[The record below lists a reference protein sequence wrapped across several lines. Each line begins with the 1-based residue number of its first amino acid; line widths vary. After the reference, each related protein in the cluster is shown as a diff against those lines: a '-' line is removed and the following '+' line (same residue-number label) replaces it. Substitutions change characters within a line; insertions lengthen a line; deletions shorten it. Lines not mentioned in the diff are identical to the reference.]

1 MNEVA
6 KKNVAK
12 VPTSIG
18 FNAHGKDVFLYF
30 ASATDH
36 IAKVVASTS
45 DFYERELLE
54 FVGGLI
60 PAGARV
66 VDVGAN
72 VGNHTV
78 YFAKICGCQVEA
90 FEPFDDALE
99 LLRLNL
105 RTNDLESLV
114 TVHSSALSDKHEQL
128 SVVSSDAGNL
138 GATRFGGDEAGDV
151 QARRLDEYTFASPV
165 ALLKIDAEGMDIAV
179 VRGASETIGRDRP
192 IVICEAA
199 VHAEYEALLAEL
211 ATHGYESVACFNATD
226 TYVFLPY
233 ATPAE
238 REFFHQLSARRMV
251 ELQREL
257 KGAVSS
263 IGGQKRSLDR
273 VAHEQRV
280 GLRTVDDELSSAKS
294 EVSSISAKLAEVES
308 AADLLRVSFK
318 TILRKIDTAETGIS
332 VMGDLQGALGVLKQ
346 DVEYLSKLDSERS
359 SEVLHISGG
368 LMSIKDDHAAAL
380 DRVLHDVA
388 QVQVDLQG
396 ELSRVDLGT
405 TRLEMLYG
413 EQAGQLVRL
422 EKEWA
427 DHSAQLQRDVA
438 LHDEQVSQ
446 KIGALDGRL
455 RDETTRIES
464 ALQGETSRVES
475 KLRDETAR
483 IESALQSESSRVEST
498 LRDETSRLE
507 SRLQVDTARIEL
519 ALQSEISRL
528 EAALQDEASRVDLA
542 LQWSA
547 DQSLDAIAEF
557 DARLKKELQ
566 QFSDELESVRR
577 ESMQHTVV
585 RAELQSLG
593 ASLEAQFADVGGKLQ
608 ALDEISILR
617 QGMEALRNELALA
630 KSGQVSLRSQLQGA
644 VAMSAAQQSGFEAG
658 VNVRFEAL
666 LQRLQQLETE
676 AVRQDNRF
684 SALMEGRMFST
695 LRKTKQTLMKI
706 IRPFAPSRE
715 ALPVSAAV
723 VQAVAADPAP
733 IALVGSDKAPT
744 QVTAAVTKTAA
755 ASPQP
760 KPAPAAVV
768 AVPAVT
774 AAPVAV
780 APVPENG
787 TPKPVS
793 SVKIENISYT
803 SRKGNVAPVAG
814 LDQALPE
821 SALISVVMTTFNTKD
836 YVEAAVRSIL
846 EQTHRKLELI
856 VVDDGST
863 DGTLELLEAMQ
874 VADARLR
881 VFSFGVNRGTY
892 WCKNFGITKAKGVA
906 ITFMDSDDTSAPSR
920 LAEQYKVLREPGCA
934 VSTCLHE
941 RRTLDGELV
950 TVAGR
955 TKRLAYISQMM
966 RRQVFDAIGYFDC
979 VRTSADDG
987 MLRRI
992 KVFVGATAHR
1002 NVDQVLYHAVVRENS
1017 LTQDPQNKG
1026 ISAQA
1031 GDLSV
1036 PRKAYSEAVDAWH
1049 DSLARRGRY
1058 PYLPFPLVRRPFP
1071 IHERLRVDAGGIY
1084 ESEFI
1089 SVCVASFP
1097 PRERQLK
1104 QVVASLI
1111 DQVDR
1116 IFVYLNDYVSV
1127 PDYLKHPRIEVR
1139 VGGEDLRDN
1148 GKFAFTTELPAG
1160 YCFTVDD
1167 DIVYPPDYVQAMI
1180 RKVEIYGRMAAVG
1193 LHGTIFAKP
1202 FVSYFEGRKLFHF
1215 KQSLDRD
1222 ELVDQLGTGTLCF
1235 HTSLWNPSHLDFSSK
1250 GMVDA
1255 WIAVAAVKAG
1265 IPLVAV
1271 SRKRNWLMPIP
1282 DPAATGASTLFDEFK
1297 NSCEAQTALINS
1309 VSGWGHGMSG
1319 AARHS
1324 IETRIVNFG
1333 SGFAREIAEL
1343 NMQQAT
1349 VEHSISNLVDG
1360 RYQRQAFKLAV
1371 VGRTD
1376 RQRWKKGGIL
1386 KSTHLTADM
1395 LRPLGVDV
1403 QLVDLETGD
1412 PKGLNG
1418 QHADIVMI
1426 YPGDPERPD
1435 FAEVIKLVD
1444 IHASQGRAV
1453 LVNLSLN
1460 GRTSRKRFICEQMT
1474 EWRALYGTRVGA
1486 MVFSDRVED
1495 DPLLASV
1502 ADLLVAIPKTLSYE
1516 QAPDLG
1522 FHQRDGIFLG
1532 DYGKLCDDTLVAW
1545 RAEEVIEALQ
1555 DQVPEARLF
1564 CVEQYRPK
1572 RARNLAIE
1580 MLPFLG
1586 EEYTGILS
1594 RSRLMLSLV
1603 KYATFE
1609 MVPMELAAMGV
1620 PVLHPKMDNSLS
1632 DYLGLGA
1639 IEVRSVSHLAEVSKV
1654 LYRDQQI
1661 WEGVSNAGSNVAL
1674 GLSWEKMGAQMYLRL
1689 LAFWRNSIN

>member
-1 MNEVA
+1 MNEAV
-6 KKNVAK
+6 KNTPAK
-12 VPTSIG
+12 VPASIG

-30 ASATDH
+30 ATATDH

-54 FVGGLI
+54 FAGSLI
-60 PAGARV
+60 PAGSRV

-72 VGNHTV
+72 VGNHAV
-78 YFAKICGCQVEA
+78 YFARIRGCAVEA
-90 FEPFDDALE
+90 FEPFDDALN
-99 LLRLNL
+99 LLRLNV

-114 TVHSSALSDKHEQL
+114 TVHPTALSDKQEQL

-138 GATRFGGDEAGDV
+138 GATRFGGDAGGDV
-151 QARRLDEYTFASPV
+151 AARRLDDYTFASPV
-165 ALLKIDAEGMDIAV
+165 ALIKVDAEGMDIAV
-179 VRGASETIGRDRP
+179 VRGASATISRDRP
-192 IVICEAA
+192 VVICEAA

-211 ATHGYESVACFNATD
+211 ATHGYESLACFNATD

-233 ATPAE
+233 STPAE
-238 REFFHQLSARRMV
+238 RDFFHQLSARRMV

-263 IGGQKRSLDR
+263 LGGQKRSLDK

-308 AADLLRVSFK
+308 TADLLRISFK
-318 TILRKIDTAETGIS
+318 TILRKIDSAESGIS
-332 VMGDLQGALGVLKQ
+332 EMGDLQGALGLLKQ
-346 DVEYLSKLDSERS
+346 DVENLGKLDSARS

-388 QVQVDLQG
+388 QVQVSLHD
-396 ELSRVDLGT
+396 ELGRVDLGT
-405 TRLEMLYG
+405 ARLETLYG
-413 EQAGQLVRL
+413 EQATQLARI
-422 EKEWA
+422 EKEWET
-427 DHSAQLQRDVA
+427 HRSQLQLELASHDARLSQNVA
-438 LHDEQVSQ
+438 D
-446 KIGALDGRL
+446 LDGRL
-455 RDETTRIES
+455 LEEASRIGLVLE
-464 ALQGETSRVES
+464 GEKSRVDLA
-475 KLRDETAR
+475 LREERSR
-483 IESALQSESSRVEST
+483 I
-498 LRDETSRLE
+498 D
-507 SRLQVDTARIEL
+507 L
-519 ALQSEISRL
+519 ALQEDRSRIDL
-528 EAALQDEASRVDLA
+528 TLQEEKSRVDLA
-542 LQWSA
+542 LQEERARSESALQWTA
-547 DQSLDAIAEF
+547 DQSLDAINEF
-557 DARLKKELQ
+557 DAKLKSELVS
-566 QFSDELESVRR
+566 FASELDSVRQ
-577 ESMQHTVV
+577 ESLQYAAV
-585 RAELQSLG
+585 RQELQSLD
-593 ASLEAQFADVGGKLQ
+593 ATLERQLAEVAGKLE
-608 ALDEISILR
+608 ALDEIVVLR
-617 QGMEALRNELALA
+617 QRMEALGHELAVA
-630 KSGQVSLRSQLQGA
+630 KSGQSALRGQLQSA
-644 VAMSAAQQSGFEAG
+644 VAMSAAQQSGAEVAMSARLDA
-658 VNVRFEAL
+658 VLN
-666 LQRLQQLETE
+666 RLQQLETE

-695 LRKTKQTLMKI
+695 LRKTKQALMKVVS
-706 IRPFAPSRE
+706 PFAGTRTAPSPVALAAPAE
-715 ALPVSAAV
+715 ASEQAPAPLAGTAAVSAAAAAVATAKPV
-723 VQAVAADPAP
+723 VPIVAPTASVPTPAVAVAAA
-733 IALVGSDKAPT
+733 
-744 QVTAAVTKTAA
+744 TAT
-755 ASPQP
+755 S
-760 KPAPAAVV
+760 APAQ
-768 AVPAVT
+768 PR
-774 AAPVAV
+774 
-780 APVPENG
+780 G
-787 TPKPVS
+787 PVS
-793 SVKIENISYT
+793 PIKIENISYT

-846 EQTHRKLELI
+846 EQTHAKLELI
-856 VVDDGST
+856 VVDDGSN
-863 DGTLELLEAMQ
+863 DGTLELLEALQ
-874 VADARLR
+874 SADKRMR

-892 WCKNFGITKAKGVA
+892 WCKNFGITKAKGIA
-906 ITFMDSDDTSAPSR
+906 ITFMDSDDTSAPGR
-920 LAEQYKVLREPGCA
+920 LAEQYKLLREPGCA

-966 RRQVFDAIGYFDC
+966 RKQVFDSIGFFDC

-992 KVFVGATAHR
+992 KVFIGASAHR
-1002 NVDQVLYHAVVRENS
+1002 NVDQVLYHAVVRDNS

-1026 ISAQA
+1026 ISAQV
-1031 GDLSV
+1031 GDLSA

-1049 DSLARRGRY
+1049 DSLLRRGRH

-1071 IHERLRVDAGGIY
+1071 IHERLRVDAAGIY
-1084 ESEFI
+1084 EAEYI

-1116 IFVYLNDYVSV
+1116 IFVYLNEYSSV
-1127 PDYLKHPRIEVR
+1127 PDFLKHPRIEVR
-1139 VGGEDLRDN
+1139 IGGEDLRDN
-1148 GKFAFTTELPAG
+1148 GKFAFSAELPAG
-1160 YCFTVDD
+1160 YCLTVDD
-1167 DIVYPPDYVQAMI
+1167 DIIYPPDYVQALI
-1180 RKVEIYGRMAAVG
+1180 RKVEIYGRKAAVG

-1215 KQSLDRD
+1215 KQSLERD

-1235 HTSLWNPSHLDFSSK
+1235 HTSLWNPSHLDFASK

-1265 IPLVAV
+1265 IPLIAV

-1282 DPAATGASTLFDEFK
+1282 DPTAAGASTLFDEFK
-1297 NSCEAQTALINS
+1297 HSCDAQTALINS
-1309 VSGWGHGMSG
+1309 VSGWGHPVAGTAKQLLEARISSFG
-1319 AARHS
+1319 A
-1324 IETRIVNFG
+1324 
-1333 SGFAREIAEL
+1333 GFAREIAEL
-1343 NMQQAT
+1343 SMKSAGG
-1349 VEHSISNLVDG
+1349 EHAVSDLVDG
-1360 RYQRQAFKLAV
+1360 RYRRQAFKLAV

-1395 LRPLGVDV
+1395 LRPLGVEV

-1412 PKGLNG
+1412 PKGLAG
-1418 QHADIVMI
+1418 ESADIVMI

-1435 FAEVIKLVD
+1435 FAEVLKLVD

-1460 GRTSRKRFICEQMT
+1460 GRASRKRFICEQMT
-1474 EWRALYGTRVGA
+1474 EWRKLYGTRVGA

-1502 ADLLVAIPKTLSYE
+1502 ADLLVAIPKTLSYGDSQE
-1516 QAPDLG
+1516 LG

-1532 DYGKLCDDTLVAW
+1532 DYGKLCDDTLTAW

-1564 CVEQYRPK
+1564 CVEQYRPR

-1586 EEYTGILS
+1586 EEYTGVLS

-1603 KYATFE
+1603 KFATFE

-1639 IEVRSVSHLAEVSKV
+1639 VEVRSVSHLADVSRV

-1661 WEGVSNAGSNVAL
+1661 WEGLSNAGTNVAL

>member
-1 MNEVA
+1 MNDVV
-6 KKNVAK
+6 KSDVAK
-12 VPTSIG
+12 VPVSIG
-18 FNAHGKDVFLYF
+18 FNAHGKAVFLYF

-54 FVGGLI
+54 FVGSLVS
-60 PAGARV
+60 AGARV

-105 RTNDLESLV
+105 RTNDLDSLV
-114 TVHSSALSDKHEQL
+114 TVHSSALSDKHQQL

-138 GATRFGGDEAGDV
+138 GATRFGGDETGEV
-151 QARRLDEYTFASPV
+151 QARRLDEFTFASPV

-211 ATHGYESVACFNATD
+211 ATHGYEAVACFNATD

-233 ATPAE
+233 VTPAE
-238 REFFHQLSARRMV
+238 REFFHQLSARRAV

-280 GLRTVDDELSSAKS
+280 GLRTVQDEISSAKT

-308 AADLLRVSFK
+308 NADLLRVSFK
-318 TILRKIDTAETGIS
+318 TVLRKIDSTE
-332 VMGDLQGALGVLKQ
+332 
-346 DVEYLSKLDSERS
+346 
-359 SEVLHISGG
+359 EV
-368 LMSIKDDHAAAL
+368 
-380 DRVLHDVA
+380 
-388 QVQVDLQG
+388 
-396 ELSRVDLGT
+396 
-405 TRLEMLYG
+405 LYG
-413 EQAGQLVRL
+413 EQVGRLVRL

-427 DHSAQLQRDVA
+427 NHSAQLQRDVA
-438 LHDEQVSQ
+438 LHDEQISQ
-446 KIGALDGRL
+446 KIGAFDDRL
-455 RDETTRIES
+455 KAET
-464 ALQGETSRVES
+464 
-475 KLRDETAR
+475 
-483 IESALQSESSRVEST
+483 
-498 LRDETSRLE
+498 
-507 SRLQVDTARIEL
+507 
-519 ALQSEISRL
+519 
-528 EAALQDEASRVDLA
+528 SRVDLA
-542 LQWSA
+542 LQRA
-547 DQSLDAIAEF
+547 TDQSFDVISEF

-566 QFSDELESVRR
+566 QLSDALETVRR
-577 ESMQHTVV
+577 ESMQHALG
-585 RAELQSLG
+585 RAELQSMG
-593 ASLEAQFADVGGKLQ
+593 ASLEAQLADVSSKLGAVTILEAQLADVSSKLQ
-608 ALDEISILR
+608 GLDEISILR
-617 QGMEALRNELALA
+617 HGMEALSNEVALA
-630 KSGQVSLRSQLQGA
+630 KSGQASLRSQLQGA
-644 VAMSAAQQSGFEAG
+644 VTMTAAQQSGFETG
-658 VNVRFEAL
+658 VNGRFEIL
-666 LQRLQQLETE
+666 LQRLQQLESE
-676 AVRQDNRF
+676 AVRQDARF
-684 SALMEGRMFST
+684 SALMDGRMFST

-706 IRPFAPSRE
+706 IRPFARSPE
-715 ALPVSAAV
+715 ASAVSAVV
-723 VQAVAADPAP
+723 VQAVAADTP
-733 IALVGSDKAPT
+733 IAPAGNDKAPA
-744 QVTAAVTKTAA
+744 QMKAAMMATTVAP
-755 ASPQP
+755 SPS
-760 KPAPAAVV
+760 KP
-768 AVPAVT
+768 VPAVVVD
-774 AAPVAV
+774 APVVV
-780 APVPENG
+780 APVLENG

-803 SRKGNVAPVAG
+803 SRKGNVASVAG

-846 EQTHRKLELI
+846 EQSHSKLELI
-856 VVDDGST
+856 VVDDGSN
-863 DGTLELLEAMQ
+863 DGTLELLEAMRI
-874 VADARLR
+874 ADKRLR

-941 RRTLDGELV
+941 RRTLGGELV

-1071 IHERLRVDAGGIY
+1071 IHERLRVDAGGNY

-1097 PRERQLK
+1097 PREQQLK

-1148 GKFAFTTELPAG
+1148 GKFAFSTELPAG

-1180 RKVEIYGRMAAVG
+1180 RKVEIYGRLAAVG

-1282 DPAATGASTLFDEFK
+1282 DPAANGASTLFDEFK

-1309 VSGWGHGMSG
+1309 VSGWGQGMSG
-1319 AARHS
+1319 AAKHS
-1324 IETRIVNFG
+1324 IEARIANFG
-1333 SGFAREIAEL
+1333 SAFAREIAEL
-1343 NMQQAT
+1343 NMQPAS
-1349 VEHSISNLVDG
+1349 VEHSISSLIDG
-1360 RYQRQAFKLAV
+1360 RYQRQAFKLAI

-1376 RQRWKKGGIL
+1376 RHRWKKGGIL

-1395 LRPLGVDV
+1395 LRPLGVEV

-1412 PKGLNG
+1412 PRGLNG
-1418 QHADIVMI
+1418 QDADIVMI

-1460 GRTSRKRFICEQMT
+1460 GRLSRKRFICEQMT
-1474 EWRALYGTRVGA
+1474 EWRKLYGTRVGA
-1486 MVFSDRVED
+1486 MVFSDRVGD

-1594 RSRLMLSLV
+1594 SSRLMVSLV

-1661 WEGVSNAGSNVAL
+1661 WEGVSSAGSKVAF